1 MTDKIIYKV
10 VSLPGGVDGRDL
22 SDKGGKVLFAS
33 FDKHRA
39 ESHVD
44 GWSYLKPEIL
54 EDYEQK
60 VRKVLDDL
68 DPVTRLLAFEAF
80 VLGLK

>member
-1 MTDKIIYKV
+1 MSRLDTAFHYGCSGI
-10 VSLPGGVDGRDL
+10 DGRDA

-33 FDKHRA
+33 FDKRQA
-39 ESHVD
+39 ESQVT

-60 VRKVLDDL
+60 VRKVLDNL
-68 DPVTRLLAFEAF
+68 DPVTRLLAYEAF
-80 VLGLK
+80 LLGLR